1 MPFTFERVEQIP
13 DLIIVKPRVF
23 EDDRGFFM
31 ETYKHSDFVK
41 NGISQHFLQDNY
53 SKSRK
58 GVIRGLHYQLPPKS
72 QGKLVRVAKGIAYDV
87 AVDIRKH
94 SPTYLKCY
102 GVKLTDENNVMFFIP
117 QGFAHGF
124 VALTDEVLLHYK
136 CTDEYDRDSEGGII
150 WNDPDIGIDWGIDNP
165 IVSEKDSMLPNIK
178 DASLFD

>member
-31 ETYKHSDFVK
+31 ETYKHSDFAK
-41 NGISQHFLQDNY
+41 NGIDSHFLQDNY

-72 QGKLVRVAKGIAYDV
+72 QGKLVRVAKGKAYDV
-87 AVDIRKH
+87 AVDIRRG
-94 SPTYLKCY
+94 SSTYLKWH
-102 GVKLTDENNVMFFIP
+102 GVELTEENRIMFYIP

-124 VALTDEVLLHYK
+124 VALTDVVLLHYK
-136 CTDEYDRDSEGGII
+136 CTNEYDRDSEGGII

-165 IVSEKDSMLPNIK
+165 IISEKDDKLPYLK
-178 DASLFD
+178 DATLFD